1 MHHNF
6 INKIGSASYLN
17 KSNGLYIPFEIK
29 MQGTN
34 CALIKPSLEKNKDLI
49 TYIDKDN
56 NR

>member
-17 KSNGLYIPFEIK
+17 KSNGLYIPFEVR
-29 MQGTN
+29 MYGTN
-34 CALIKPSLEKNKDLI
+34 CTLIQKSLKKEQLI
-49 TYIDKDN
+49 VFIDKNN

>member
-17 KSNGLYIPFEIK
+17 KSNGLYIPFELR
-29 MQGTN
+29 MHGTN
-34 CALIKPSLEKNKDLI
+34 CALIKPSLENNKQLI

-56 NR
+56 NK